1 MAKDK
6 GYTLYTCD
14 RCGTQKYLKDGDTG
28 VSDFTTTLYL
38 RMGSSEPTLLV
49 LDTKCAKQFNE
60 DQYKRDYGFDQ
71 YLAKYSLKKPTE
83 ANKAAAERVKQYEQT
98 NQPTIAGEE

>member
-14 RCGTQKYLKDGDTG
+14 RCGSQKYLKDGDTG
-28 VSDFTTTLYL
+28 VSDYTTVSYL
-38 RMGSSEPTLLV
+38 RMGSTEPILLV

-60 DQYKRDYGFDQ
+60 DQYKRDYWFDQ
-71 YLAKYSLKKPTE
+71 YLAKYVLKKPTE
-83 ANKAAAERVKQYEQT
+83 ANKAAAERVKQYEANNNT
-98 NQPTIAGEE
+98 SITGE